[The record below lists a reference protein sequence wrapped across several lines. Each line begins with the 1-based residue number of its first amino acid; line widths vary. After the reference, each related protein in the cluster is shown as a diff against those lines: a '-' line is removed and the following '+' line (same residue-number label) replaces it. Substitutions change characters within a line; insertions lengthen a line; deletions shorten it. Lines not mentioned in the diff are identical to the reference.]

1 VVQRAAWLILQK
13 NSRKQNILKWIFSV
27 NHSTITD
34 TAKNIIVLA
43 DILSVINVEDLH
55 EKIKQPKA

>member
-1 VVQRAAWLILQK
+1 MILQK